1 VWVRSG
7 VLGMRAWGKGGRR
20 LGARLAEGR
29 ERWLELEMGCGFCVK
44 AMAAVL
50 EVGER
55 TLRRRF
61 KRQAKE
67 RLREWL
73 RRKRMEWARQW
84 LKDARRVGEVAGRL
98 GYGSVSAFCRAYRLW
113 WGRSPCEERERAR

>member
-1 VWVRSG
+1 MS
-7 VLGMRAWGKGGRR
+7 KGRR
-20 LGARLAEGR
+20 RTGVAAGVKLPVAEG
-29 ERWLELEMGCGFCVK
+29 EWLELAMRCGFCVK

-55 TLRRRF
+55 TLQRRF
-61 KRQAKE
+61 RREVKE
-67 RLREWL
+67 RLWEWL

-84 LKDARRVGEVAGRL
+84 LKDGRRVGEVAGRP

-113 WGRSPCEERERAR
+113 WGRSPGEERKPAG

>member
-1 VWVRSG
+1 MKVRRSRKGMVG
-7 VLGMRAWGKGGRR
+7 VR
-20 LGARLAEGR
+20 LPEG
-29 ERWLELEMGCGFCVK
+29 EEEWLELAMRCGFRVK

-61 KRQAKE
+61 RREVKE
-67 RLREWL
+67 RLWEWL
-73 RRKRMEWARQW
+73 RRTRMEVGRRW
-84 LKDARRVGEVAGRL
+84 LREGTFVKEVAGRL
-98 GYGSVSAFCRAYRLW
+98 GYGSVSAFCRAYRRR

>member
-1 VWVRSG
+1 MKKVRRSRK
-7 VLGMRAWGKGGRR
+7 GMVDVR
-20 LGARLAEGR
+20 LPAGEG
-29 ERWLELEMGCGFCVK
+29 EWLELAMRCGFCVK

-73 RRKRMEWARQW
+73 RRKRMELARQW
-84 LKDARRVGEVAGRL
+84 LKDARRVGEVAGRP
-98 GYGSVSAFCRAYRLW
+98 G
-113 WGRSPCEERERAR
+113 